1 MNMRI
6 RLFTIIALFCL
17 PFVASAQQ
25 PVFKAFSDAR
35 QVLKDSYFEVSFTLE
50 NGEGV
55 NFKAPN
61 FRNFKVVSGPSQSVS
76 TTIVNG
82 KMSREISFIYGLLP
96 KATGRLTIGPASIT
110 VDGKV
115 LKTKPFTVEVL
126 AAAKNP
132 VQEDKAV
139 FVKAE
144 PAETEIW
151 EGQQLPLLYKL
162 YFSNTQIANI
172 SILDESEYNAFYAQN
187 IRNTD
192 LRNIREII
200 DGVQYESRIIKKMV
214 LFPQR
219 TGSFTI
225 DPFVLQLSIVKGQSG
240 FFRRNVVYE
249 TESSAPVDLL
259 IKPLPQDAPDNFN
272 GCVGRFQMRAQLDK
286 PVLTTDDAATLRMTI
301 TGTGDI
307 KRIHAPELEL
317 PEGFEVYDP
326 NLVRENSIMGSDG
339 LMINEKT
346 FEYLFVPNKPGDYE
360 IMPSFCYFDVDSA
373 KYVTLADKTYN
384 LQVTQGKNIKRN
396 ITIPEIKQEVKDI
409 LPIHGNAMLEK
420 DKKPFLGSLFFWI
433 LFTVPF
439 LAFIGAFTLK
449 RIEDKNANI
458 DPLDIKR
465 KRARKLAL
473 KRLEEAGKLKEAGKT
488 GAFYDEISRAM
499 FGYVC
504 DKLQIPFSELTKDNL
519 HNRLSSLEVGE
530 TLIDDFMKVIKNCE
544 IALYAGMDNSEAM
557 DETFDNSL
565 HILSEMEEKLII

>member
-1 MNMRI
+1 MRI
-6 RLFTIIALFCL
+6 RLITIIVLFCL
-17 PFVASAQQ
+17 PVMALAQQ

-50 NGEGV
+50 NGEGI
-55 NFKAPN
+55 NFKPPN

-96 KATGRLTIGPASIT
+96 KAVGQLTIGSASIT
-110 VDGKV
+110 VNGKV
-115 LKTKPFTVEVL
+115 FKTNPFVVEVL
-126 AAAKNP
+126 AGAKSA
-132 VQEDKAV
+132 VEEDKAV
-139 FVKAE
+139 FVRAE
-144 PAETEIW
+144 PAATEIW
-151 EGQQLPLLYKL
+151 EGQQLPLVYKL

-172 SILDESEYNAFYAQN
+172 SILDESEYNAFFAQN
-187 IRNTD
+187 VRNTD

-225 DPFVLQLSIVKGQSG
+225 EPFVLQLSIVKGQSG

-249 TESSAPVDLL
+249 TESSEPVDLL
-259 IKPLPQDAPDNFN
+259 IKPLPQDAPANFN
-272 GCVGRFQMRAQLDK
+272 GCVGRFQMRTQLDK
-286 PVLTTDDAATLRMTI
+286 YTLTTDDAATLRMTI

-317 PEGFEVYDP
+317 PDGFEIYDP

-339 LMINEKT
+339 LMVNEKT
-346 FEYLFVPNKPGDYE
+346 FEYLFVPNRPGSYT
-360 IMPSFCYFDVDSA
+360 ISPSFSYFDVDSA
-373 KYVTLADKTYN
+373 LYVSLSDKTYN
-384 LQVTQGKNIKRN
+384 LEVSQGKNIRSN
-396 ITIPEIKQEVKDI
+396 INIPEIKQEVKDI
-409 LPIHGNAMLEK
+409 LPIHSSASLEK
-420 DKKPFLGSLFFWI
+420 DRKPFFGSLFFWI
-433 LFTVPF
+433 LAVVPF
-439 LAFIGAFTLK
+439 LVFIGAFILK
-449 RIEDKNANI
+449 RIEDKNAHI

-473 KRLEEAGKLKEAGKT
+473 KRLETAGQLKEAGKT

-504 DKLQIPFSELTKDNL
+504 DKLQIPFSELTKENL
-519 HNRLSSLEVGE
+519 NTRLSSLEVGE
-530 TLIDDFMKVIKNCE
+530 TLIGDFMKVIKNCE
-544 IALYAGMDNSEAM
+544 IALYAGMDNSAAM
-557 DETFDNSL
+557 EETFDNSVR
-565 HILSEMEEKLII
+565 ILSEMEEKLIL